1 MHEVSVAVVS
11 AALGVALGQRKGG
24 NAAGYGRLV
33 TATLARLACVSH
45 SQSCPAVYPPS
56 LPPLVD
62 RWWSFE
68 ALILM
73 SGWLPDA
80 TLAVATMGVANLT
93 NSVS

>member
-1 MHEVSVAVVS
+1 MVS
-11 AALGVALGQRKGG
+11 AALGVALGQRRGD
-24 NAAGYGRLV
+24 AAGYGRLV
-33 TATLARLACVSH
+33 NAALARPGCVSH
-45 SQSCPAVYPPS
+45 SQSCPSVCHPS
-56 LPPLVD
+56 FPSPVC